1 MTSEPGT
8 EDDSFLGTFPVLSI
22 VSLLS
27 SEASFDNC
35 ISHGPGRKPAGRLA
49 SEPAPAQAQTGPT
62 QAGAGRRRAT

>member
-1 MTSEPGT
+1 VTSEPGT

-35 ISHGPGRKPAGRLA
+35 ISLKKKKKVGFNFYILIVLFSRTA
-49 SEPAPAQAQTGPT
+49 
-62 QAGAGRRRAT
+62 RAIQRNPVLKNQK